1 MRYLEHCQIVTLT
14 LLVARQ
20 ARARLRLDSPDD
32 GGQEELVVV
41 LQRGEHWLPQQE
53 VGEDPPGEDDQHGRD
68 PECEG
73 MFP

>member
-41 LQRGEHWLPQQE
+41 LERGEYWLAQQE
-53 VGEDPPGEDDQHGRD
+53 VGQDATSEDDQHGGD
-68 PECEG
+68 PEGEG

>member
-1 MRYLEHCQIVTLT
+1 MRYLEHCQMNVISC
-14 LLVARQ
+14 Q
-20 ARARLRLDSPDD
+20 ARPDSPDY

-41 LQRGEHWLPQQE
+41 LQGGEDRLPQQE
-53 VGEDPPGEDDQHGRD
+53 VGEDPPGEDDQHGGD